1 MEKDIYLVITITK
14 TPAKGEKTFTK
25 DWAKTGQWEVY
36 EIPEITDS
44 LQRRHKDNAS
54 IIVNVTG
61 NKIVKNNTPSDSD
74 GLYAVLVERYSENIA
89 QFIAMYHPEIVEGMA
104 KLINDKDYEQKL
116 VDTLKNSDKIKVV

>member
-1 MEKDIYLVITITK
+1 M
-14 TPAKGEKTFTK
+14 
-25 DWAKTGQWEVY
+25 
-36 EIPEITDS
+36 
-44 LQRRHKDNAS
+44 
-54 IIVNVTG
+54 
-61 NKIVKNNTPSDSD
+61 KNNTPSDSD